1 MLIKVF
7 KISSISGS
15 VSKSLKK
22 NGWYLFKK
30 RASII
35 SNNISIYVDNYLSLS
50 FIIILFGM
58 SEDFYKILELTETA
72 SIDEIKKSYRRLSL
86 LHHPDRNNNS
96 PDSVA
101 KFQKI
106 SDAYETIGDVDK
118 KREYDM
124 TRNNPFAKMMGQG
137 QSHGQPNFGQM
148 DDLFAS
154 LFGMQQGFNPFGQMH
169 FSQGFPQSQGPF
181 SQGLGQGQN
190 IRVFHNGVP
199 ININQNQKPTPITS
213 TIVIPIDKILTGTTV
228 PLDIERWL
236 MENGNKVFEHETVYI
251 PVPKGMDEGE
261 VIVLKD
267 KGNVIND
274 TCKGD
279 VKVVI
284 KIENHTE
291 FQRSGLDLLLPKTIT
306 MKEALCGF
314 TFELKYIT
322 GKTYTINNN
331 TGNIIPNGY
340 KKIIPNMGFSRDD
353 HTGNLVIVFEV
364 KFPDKLSEEVI
375 DALKKIDF

>member
-1 MLIKVF
+1 
-7 KISSISGS
+7 
-15 VSKSLKK
+15 
-22 NGWYLFKK
+22 
-30 RASII
+30 
-35 SNNISIYVDNYLSLS
+35 
-50 FIIILFGM
+50 M

-169 FSQGFPQSQGPF
+169 FAQGPF

-199 ININQNQKPTPITS
+199 ININQNQNQKPSPITS

-236 MENGNKVFEHETVYI
+236 MENGNKVFERETVYI

-284 KIENHTE
+284 KIENNTE

-353 HTGNLVIVFEV
+353 HTGNLIIVFEV

>member
-1 MLIKVF
+1 
-7 KISSISGS
+7 
-15 VSKSLKK
+15 
-22 NGWYLFKK
+22 
-30 RASII
+30 
-35 SNNISIYVDNYLSLS
+35 
-50 FIIILFGM
+50 M

-106 SDAYETIGDVDK
+106 SDAYETIGDADK

-124 TRNNPFAKMMGQG
+124 TRNNPFAKMMGQSQG
-137 QSHGQPNFGQM
+137 QGHGHPNFGQM
-148 DDLFAS
+148 DDLLAS
-154 LFGMQQGFNPFGQMH
+154 LFGMHGQQQQQGFNPFGQMH
-169 FSQGFPQSQGPF
+169 FAQGFPQ
-181 SQGLGQGQN
+181 GLNQGQN

-199 ININQNQKPTPITS
+199 ININQNQKPVPITS

-261 VIVLKD
+261 VIILKD

-284 KIENHTE
+284 KIENNTD
-291 FQRSGLDLLLPKTIT
+291 FQRSGLDLLLPKIIT

>member
-1 MLIKVF
+1 
-7 KISSISGS
+7 
-15 VSKSLKK
+15 
-22 NGWYLFKK
+22 
-30 RASII
+30 
-35 SNNISIYVDNYLSLS
+35 
-50 FIIILFGM
+50 M

-106 SDAYETIGDVDK
+106 SDAYETIGDADK

-124 TRNNPFAKMMGQG
+124 TRNNPFAKMMGQSQG
-137 QSHGQPNFGQM
+137 HGHPNFGQM
-148 DDLFAS
+148 DDLLAS
-154 LFGMQQGFNPFGQMH
+154 LFGMHGQQQQQGFNPFGQMH
-169 FSQGFPQSQGPF
+169 FAQGFPQ
-181 SQGLGQGQN
+181 GLNQGQN

-199 ININQNQKPTPITS
+199 ININQNQKPVPITS

-261 VIVLKD
+261 VNILKD

-284 KIENHTE
+284 KIENNTD
-291 FQRSGLDLLLPKTIT
+291 FQRSGLDLLLPKIIT

-364 KFPDKLSEEVI
+364 KFPEKLSEEVI